1 VIKLDTAE
9 IRFALKAARQAAMLV
24 KDIQAEMVSDSLTK
38 GDRSPVTV
46 ADFASQALVSHLLQS
61 TFPFDPLVGEE
72 DSSSL
77 QKPDNQTTLGTITEF
92 VQTRIQKASKKD
104 VTDWIDYGSAEPGD
118 RFWTLDP
125 IDGTKGFLRGEQYAI
140 AFALIIE
147 GQVDIGVLAC
157 PNLSKDQQQ
166 DIGGPG
172 TLIVAQRGRGAWAS
186 EMTGSM
192 NFTQLHVSAVST
204 PSQARFLRS
213 FEAGHTNLSQLDLIG
228 QAMGVEAEPVR
239 LDSQAK
245 YAILAA
251 GRGDALFRLIS
262 SKAPDYKEK
271 IWDQAAGS
279 IICQEAGGK
288 VTDLDG
294 KPLDFTQGRTLANNR
309 GILATNSLLHE
320 ASLGA
325 IRSVGA

>member
-9 IRFALKAARQAAMLV
+9 IRFALKAARQAALLV
-24 KDIQAEMVSDSLTK
+24 KDIQAEMVTDSLTK
-38 GDRSPVTV
+38 GDKSPVTV

-61 TFPFDPLVGEE
+61 TFPSDPLVGEE

-77 QKPDNQTTLGTITEF
+77 QTTEHQSTLQTITEF

-104 VTDWIDYGSAEPGD
+104 VTDWIDYGSAAPAD

-140 AFALIIE
+140 AFALIIN

-166 DIGGPG
+166 DIGGTG
-172 TLIVAQRGRGAWAS
+172 TLIVAQRGKGSWAT

-192 NFTQLHVSAVST
+192 NFTRLHVSDVDT

-213 FEAGHTNLSQLDLIG
+213 FEAGHTNVSQLDLIA

-294 KPLDFTQGRTLANNR
+294 KPLDFSQGRTLINNR
-309 GILATNSLLHE
+309 GILATNSLLHD
-320 ASLGA
+320 AALKAIHSIGA
-325 IRSVGA
+325 